1 MELAGES
8 LGAPHYGPFDA
19 IIVTA
24 ATPKLPPSLTS
35 QLAMG
40 GRMVIPIGSLDN
52 QELIQARRT
61 EEGSSIRWL
70 ESCRFVPLIGRDAFL
85 GILGMEVQQAEKRP
99 PESNSRGPR
108 IARRRGEY

>member
-8 LGAPHYGPFDA
+8 LGAPHHGPFDA

-40 GRMVIPIGSLDN
+40 GRMEIPIGSLDN

-61 EEGSSIRWL
+61 EEGLSIRWL

-85 GILGMEVQQAEKRP
+85 GVLGMEVQQAEKRLLSQT
-99 PESNSRGPR
+99 PEGPV
-108 IARRRGEY
+108 